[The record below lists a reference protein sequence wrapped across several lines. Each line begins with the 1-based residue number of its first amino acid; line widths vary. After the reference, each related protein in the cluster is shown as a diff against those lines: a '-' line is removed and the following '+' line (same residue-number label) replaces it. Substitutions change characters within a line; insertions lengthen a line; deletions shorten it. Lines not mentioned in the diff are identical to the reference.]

1 MAHEH
6 DSHDNDE
13 HVEHHSHTKLYVAIF
28 FFLFIVTGIEI
39 AIPILN
45 KHGTVFMSKQLE
57 VATLLILMLI
67 KGSMVGMFYMHL
79 KGDRRMFGS
88 LFVIPMIL
96 VFVMMLGFFYLFQP
110 IFW

>member
-1 MAHEH
+1 MAHGH

-13 HVEHHSHTKLYVAIF
+13 HVEHHSHTKLYVGIF

-39 AIPILN
+39 AIPLLN
-45 KHGTVFMSKQLE
+45 EGNAFISKQLE
-57 VATLLILMLI
+57 VAALLILMLI
-67 KGSMVGMFYMHL
+67 KGCIVAMYYMHL

-88 LFVIPMIL
+88 LFVIPM
-96 VFVMMLGFFYLFQP
+96 VFVFIMMLGFFWLFQP